1 VAWVRGFGRGRVFYT
16 SFGHDERA
24 WLNGPTLKH
33 ILGGIQY
40 ALRDVSTDETPSEP
54 QFVKSPFAA
63 SAASDIWPFL
73 RKPGKGLAEP
83 GPLGIAAT
91 RDGRLLTMRILRTRK

>member
-1 VAWVRGFGRGRVFYT
+1 
-16 SFGHDERA
+16 
-24 WLNGPTLKH
+24 
-33 ILGGIQY
+33 
-40 ALRDVSTDETPSEP
+40 
-54 QFVKSPFAA
+54 VKSPFAA
-63 SAASDIWPFL
+63 SAASADIWPFL